1 MLQYFAD
8 TAHNPVSNQQS
19 KHRRPEDRQAA
30 LRLLTRA
37 IRETQGP
44 LGFQVDASSW
54 RSLQNPFDSRNRYSY
69 GHEAEH
75 IYSVPTES
83 GRVLN
88 QEIYVEPNLNEV
100 LRRPR
105 AQPQVPLSRK
115 MGRRASEGSALSDR
129 ESYYYEPE
137 CYLSPETRGMVVGD
151 SKMKAVSKSA
161 YTPDNLGYPNS
172 AGCRLSLD
180 AGRRESS
187 SSLTSSL
194 ADGSKDSLSSFDS
207 ASTLTGQET
216 DDSIMTRFRKS
227 FQQKEEFLR
236 RPSNVVEP
244 ALIAREFY
252 GRPKRLEKQM
262 WPPNDP
268 LRQDSPVRTHKP
280 AHQNFQR
287 VKNDIENER
296 DFVQHQNGVPP
307 QQRLFTGDVGPQREV
322 KSPKTWPLVV
332 SLDKIKEGAVAPA
345 VLDNVEKMNGSMS
358 AENSSLEEQR

>member
-1 MLQYFAD
+1 M
-8 TAHNPVSNQQS
+8 
-19 KHRRPEDRQAA
+19 
-30 LRLLTRA
+30 
-37 IRETQGP
+37 
-44 LGFQVDASSW
+44 DASSW
-54 RSLQNPFDSRNRYSY
+54 RSLQNPYDNRNRYSY
-69 GHEAEH
+69 GHDSEH
-75 IYSVPTES
+75 IYSVPVES

-88 QEIYVEPNLNEV
+88 REIYVEPNLNEF

-105 AQPQVPLSRK
+105 AQPQVPIYRK

-137 CYLSPETRGMVVGD
+137 CHLSPETRGMVVGD
-151 SKMKAVSKSA
+151 PKMKAVSKSA
-161 YTPDNLGYPNS
+161 YTPENLNYPNS

-244 ALIAREFY
+244 AMIAREFY

-268 LRQDSPVRTHKP
+268 FRQESPVRTNKP
-280 AHQNFQR
+280 THQNFQR
-287 VKNDIENER
+287 VKNDIESER
-296 DFVQHQNGVPP
+296 DLVHQNGLSP
-307 QQRLFTGDVGPQREV
+307 QQSLYTAEGSLKEV
-322 KSPKTWPLVV
+322 KSPKTWQLVMN
-332 SLDKIKEGAVAPA
+332 LDRIKEAATAPA